1 MPIDVEFCAVGLH
14 AYGSFEEGVSTVSS
28 EGQEGLDHSINGR
41 VWMDH
46 QYNGRELLIETE
58 DGRFLLVHCQGGTV
72 AWRVGRAK
80 PNHLELRVPPFEETV
95 FFRLP
100 SGEVVPW
107 AWHKVL
113 SGFRGKPF
121 ALVVS
126 DSLLFMFWR
135 GGPEYLFCCYRS
147 EGEHYLVLSEC

>member
-14 AYGSFEEGVSTVSS
+14 AYGSFEESVSTVSS
-28 EGQEGLDHSINGR
+28 EGQEGLDHSISGR

-95 FFRLP
+95 FFQ
-100 SGEVVPW
+100 
-107 AWHKVL
+107 A
-113 SGFRGKPF
+113 
-121 ALVVS
+121 AQ
-126 DSLLFMFWR
+126 WR
-135 GGPEYLFCCYRS
+135 GGSLGVAQGAEWFPGQAICTGRE
-147 EGEHYLVLSEC
+147 